1 MYNLS
6 LDLILYSGAL
16 GLIVI
21 GLAGMVLSRHLF
33 RVVLALAIAEAGAN
47 LLLVLA
53 GYRWDAV
60 APILSG
66 AQAPASMVDPVPQA
80 MVLTAIVIGVGIQA
94 LAVSLLVKIR
104 HSFGTLERSE
114 VAAGMDE
121 AIAVSAAVPLLGSR
135 EKPAGG
141 RLCHRLSH
149 CRRARHEPDRA
160 CCRPAAVGCLSAAGG
175 DADGA
180 RPGSLVW
187 SCRAGLWTLDP
198 VASLGPFGG

>member
-141 RLCHRLSH
+141 RPLPPP
-149 CRRARHEPDRA
+149 EPLPESKA
-160 CCRPAAVGCLSAAGG
+160 
-175 DADGA
+175 
-180 RPGSLVW
+180 
-187 SCRAGLWTLDP
+187 
-198 VASLGPFGG
+198 